1 MWPAEQSARPDDNGA
16 LPCDSSRDALTGK
29 QSFGPVGGDG
39 FQEDRMPEEFEKVKE
54 SPGVITLIKV
64 EANRA
69 VRIRSEDPVD
79 ERIEERG
86 SDKGNVLGSGT
97 VLCMG

>member
-1 MWPAEQSARPDDNGA
+1 M
-16 LPCDSSRDALTGK
+16 TGK
-29 QSFGPVGGDG
+29 QNFGPVGDDG
-39 FQEDRMPEEFEKVKE
+39 FQEDRVLEEFEKVKE
-54 SPGVITLIKV
+54 TPGVITLIKV

-97 VLCMG
+97 SLHIG